1 MIFDDFYRG
10 KRVFITGMSGF
21 KGSWLYLTLKQ
32 LGAKVLGYSLHPEH
46 QSFMTLIQKSEI
58 SPSEYF
64 YSDIGNYETLQ
75 ARMQKFKPDIVMH
88 LAAQAIVLKSYQN
101 PMDTYKTNVQGTVNV
116 LEACRHTPSVK
127 LILNIT
133 TDKVYLN
140 ENQNRAF
147 EESDKLCGLDPY
159 SNSKSCSELVS
170 YSYYQSFFKEAGV
183 SLITLRAGN
192 VIGGGDFA
200 ENRIV
205 PDCAR
210 ALMKDEPIVLRHPNY
225 TRPFQHVLD
234 VILSYLFVG
243 YKMYGSNTF
252 DSFNIGPQKALS
264 VEQIAVYFCKI
275 WGGGFINKLN
285 KNDAPAEAQTLTLST
300 QKIFQELNW
309 HSLYT
314 PEDAI
319 KLSAQWYKYFYES
332 SDSKSIIEYSKS
344 QINEAIEKGI
354 KIWQ

>member
-1 MIFDDFYRG
+1 MIFNDFYKG

-32 LGAKVLGYSLHPEH
+32 LGAKILGYSLHPEH
-46 QSFMTLIQKSEI
+46 QSFMTLIQKGEI
-58 SPSEYF
+58 SPSEYC
-64 YSDIGNYETLQ
+64 YSDIGNYEVLQ
-75 ARMQKFKPDIVMH
+75 ARIQKFKPDIVMH
-88 LAAQAIVLKSYQN
+88 LAAQAIVLKGYEDPRN
-101 PMDTYKTNVQGTVNV
+101 TYATNVQGTVNV

-147 EESDKLCGLDPY
+147 EESDRLCGQDPY

-170 YSYYQSFFKEAGV
+170 YSYYQSFFKETGI

-210 ALMKDEPIVLRHPNY
+210 ALMRGEPIVLRHPSY

-243 YKMYGSNTF
+243 YKMYESHAF
-252 DSFNIGPQKALS
+252 DSFNVGPQKALS
-264 VEQIAVYFCKI
+264 VEQIANLFCKT
-275 WGGGFINKLN
+275 WGNGLINKLN
-285 KNDAPAEAQTLTLST
+285 NNDAPAEAQTLTLST
-300 QKIFQELNW
+300 QKMCQNFNW
-309 HSLYT
+309 CSLYT
-314 PEDAI
+314 PEEAI

-344 QINEAIEKGI
+344 QVSEAIEKGT
-354 KIWQ
+354 KTWQ